1 MPNKKIISKQKNQ
14 NRKKILKSPPAY
26 SEKVCQI
33 IKQYHKNL
41 QNHNLE
47 KTDSITFITQT
58 AIELNLPLEDVKEAL
73 VNNEYLENKSI
84 NLLKTAKLNEKEV
97 GEVKKIVQ
105 CVVLNLRQ
113 YGLSD
118 IKIKSAVTE
127 VIKKVLD
134 ELKTYGKI
142 DTKACIAE
150 WRSLIKGEEDVPQQK
165 RSKVKKQSFLYS
177 TGIINPT
184 AILPETAEEIQ
195 EQLLKIINNLESLS
209 GFSSDSAGLFK
220 KKIHKEVFALAR
232 IGLVIDNIEGSL
244 NGGDK
249 WMN

>member
-1 MPNKKIISKQKNQ
+1 MPNKKIVSKQKNK
-14 NRKKILKSPPAY
+14 NLKEIVKSPPAY
-26 SEKVCQI
+26 SEKVCRI
-33 IKQYHKNL
+33 IEQYHKNL

-47 KTDSITFITQT
+47 KIDSIALITQT
-58 AIELNLPLEDVKEAL
+58 AIELNFPLEEVKDAL

-84 NLLKTAKLNEKEV
+84 NLLKTTKLNEKEI

-113 YGLSD
+113 CGLSD

-127 VIKKVLD
+127 VIKNILA
-134 ELKTYGKI
+134 ELQTYGKI

-150 WRSLIKGEEDVPQQK
+150 WRSLIKDEEDMPQQI

-177 TGIINPT
+177 TGVVNPT
-184 AILPETAEEIQ
+184 SILPETAEEIQ
-195 EQLLKIINNLESLS
+195 EQLLEIINNLESIS

-220 KKIHKEVFALAR
+220 EKIRKEVFALAR
-232 IGLVIDNIEGSL
+232 IGLGIDNIEGRL

-249 WMN
+249 WVN